1 MIRQF
6 ATFRLGDGLFGID
19 VLLVDEI
26 NRRLDMVP
34 VARAP
39 DFVRGLLNLRGQIVT
54 VVDLSA
60 KFGLGVQEF
69 TPESRC
75 VVLRT
80 SRMLNRFREDG
91 LLDDDTGPAMVGLL
105 VGRVEEMVSIE
116 ESRIDPAP
124 GIFAGEAG
132 RYVSGVV
139 QMETGLLNI
148 LRVREIVAHREAEGA
163 RAVAGNGR

>member
-1 MIRQF
+1 MKRQF

-19 VLLVDEI
+19 VLLIDEV
-26 NRRLDMVP
+26 NRRQDVIP

-39 DFVRGLLNLRGQIVT
+39 EFVRGLLNLRGQIVT
-54 VVDLSA
+54 VIDLGV

-69 TPESRC
+69 TRETRC

-91 LLDDDTGPAMVGLL
+91 LLDDDTGPDMIGLL
-105 VGRVEEMVSIE
+105 VERVEEMVSIE

-124 GIFAGEAG
+124 GIFSNDAG

-139 QMETGLLNI
+139 QMDTGLLNI
-148 LRVREIVAHREAEGA
+148 LRVGEIVANREAEATGVVA
-163 RAVAGNGR
+163 RSRG